1 MKKYKQIYEKTFSR
15 FYRAL
20 YKTNQELSGK
30 DMSDLDFKQWSDKA
44 QSARKDYLVGK
55 ISGDQ
60 MIKII
65 DLD

>member
-1 MKKYKQIYEKTFSR
+1 
-15 FYRAL
+15 
-20 YKTNQELSGK
+20 
-30 DMSDLDFKQWSDKA
+30 MSDLDFKQWSDKA